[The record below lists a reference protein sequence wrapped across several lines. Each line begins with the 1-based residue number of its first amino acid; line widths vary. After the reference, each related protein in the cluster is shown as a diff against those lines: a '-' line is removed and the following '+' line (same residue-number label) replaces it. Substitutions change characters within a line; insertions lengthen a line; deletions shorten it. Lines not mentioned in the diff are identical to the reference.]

1 MPHRGMTVA
10 PARSAHAGEA
20 PERERTWMQNRDFG
34 FGDFELVSRPT
45 RRRAYPAPA
54 DRARPVPADHAAP
67 TTADRGRP
75 APATHDRR
83 AEEPAAGPRR
93 PAPRPAAASAR
104 RVSGPVAEAARRPA
118 EAVRPVPVTDAHPAR
133 RTITI
138 QGRGSDRNW
147 SPTAPSAARRPQRKA
162 YDRAGYKP
170 DRVALW
176 AVLMGIVLL
185 LAAATSAH
193 AVVLHA
199 NHAALALLTR

>member
-1 MPHRGMTVA
+1 MSQQGISVA
-10 PARSAHAGEA
+10 PARSGRACEA

-34 FGDFELVSRPT
+34 FGDFEVVSRPA
-45 RRRAYPAPA
+45 RRRA
-54 DRARPVPADHAAP
+54 D
-67 TTADRGRP
+67 P
-75 APATHDRR
+75 APATRTRR
-83 AEEPAAGPRR
+83 SEDGVPRR
-93 PAPRPAAASAR
+93 PAPRPIAAEAR
-104 RVSGPVAEAARRPA
+104 PAGGPVADPSPPA
-118 EAVRPVPVTDAHPAR
+118 PASGAPPAR

-147 SPTAPSAARRPQRKA
+147 SPSAPTAARRPVRRA

-193 AVVLHA
+193 AAVLHA
-199 NHAALALLTR
+199 HHVGVALLTR